1 MNPRSL
7 FLFPTPYKLVY
18 KLRDKLIDDLNHDV
32 TFSSAVNTALAYAL
46 VALSQPGGLDREA
59 LKRVL
64 KEIDIFAAEAD
75 MDSHL
80 KFVESELGKEL
91 KTLLRGES
99 PKGVSHG
106 DARPSEA

>member
-46 VALSQPGGLDREA
+46 VALSQAERLDRDA

-64 KEIDIFAAEAD
+64 REIDIFAAEQD

-80 KFVESELGKEL
+80 RFIENAMGKEVQA
-91 KTLLRGES
+91 LLEGA
-99 PKGVSHG
+99 KQG
-106 DARPSEA
+106 